1 MGYPVSYSGA
11 IEVQPPLSD
20 AHAKLVEVC
29 VDLKGSED
37 LRPTLEAIKSSE
49 EPDLPY
55 HGGQMYI
62 SEDRSKIEACQGEQ
76 RHGLRLWL
84 VHLVKHFFIPQGYT
98 LNGEISWDASDDPED
113 RGCIYIKDIATEA
126 VDFLI
131 FDPGPSL
138 EHHHFADEAL
148 KEATQDLLASADDTG
163 CTADLTVASADG
175 LTKIKQILAKTP

>member
-1 MGYPVSYSGA
+1 MRAGRAYKEDVIVCRGGIMGYPVYYSGA

-20 AHAKLVEVC
+20 AHAKPVEAFVN
-29 VDLKGSED
+29 LEGSED

-84 VHLVKHFFIPQGYT
+84 VPLVKHFFIPQGYT
-98 LNGEISWDASDDPED
+98 LNGEISWDASD
-113 RGCIYIKDIATEA
+113 
-126 VDFLI
+126 
-131 FDPGPSL
+131 
-138 EHHHFADEAL
+138 AL
-148 KEATQDLLASADDTG
+148 RTAGAFTSKTMRSKLLTS
-163 CTADLTVASADG
+163 
-175 LTKIKQILAKTP
+175 

>member
-55 HGGQMYI
+55 HSGQTYI
-62 SEDRSKIEACQGEQ
+62 SEDSSKIEACQGEQ

-84 VHLVKHFFIPQGYT
+84 VHLVKHFFIPQATPSMARFHGT
-98 LNGEISWDASDDPED
+98 LLTTLRTSGVFTSKTMRS
-113 RGCIYIKDIATEA
+113 K
-126 VDFLI
+126 
-131 FDPGPSL
+131 
-138 EHHHFADEAL
+138 
-148 KEATQDLLASADDTG
+148 LLTS
-163 CTADLTVASADG
+163 
-175 LTKIKQILAKTP
+175 